1 MITSPV
7 TSPSANIDIRLA
19 SVDDLKALLVLEGK
33 AFTGDRLS
41 RRSFRHA
48 ITSSGSALF
57 VAMKEDG
64 ELLGYALLHLRQ
76 GTHLARLYSLAVS
89 PEARGLGIGKLLI
102 QACEKKALKKGKML
116 LRLEVSDVNHNAIAL
131 YQKMGY
137 KEFGHYDAYYE
148 DQTDAIRM
156 QKRLRHAGDEQTT
169 RAIPW
174 LAQGTPFTCGPAS
187 LQMVLSSMHPDYQAT
202 PNDELEIWR
211 EATTIFMTSGHGGCH
226 PMGLALAA
234 KKRGLSADVWLS
246 EEGPLFVDSVRN
258 ELKKNVIT
266 RVHESFA
273 QQCEE
278 ADVPLHYTA
287 MPLEQ
292 LIEAFDEGAL
302 AIILISTFRMDGKKS
317 PHWVVMSGY
326 DEHCILV
333 HDPDLDDDKKLPDDP
348 PSPLDCQ
355 YVPIARD
362 EFEKMS
368 RFGQSRLQATVVLK
382 AQ

>member
-1 MITSPV
+1 MNTPTAISTLS
-7 TSPSANIDIRLA
+7 NIDIGLA
-19 SVDDLKALLVLEGK
+19 HLNDLKALLAIEES
-33 AFTGDRLS
+33 AFKGDRLS
-41 RRSFRHA
+41 RRSFRNA
-48 ITSSGSALF
+48 ITSNGSALF
-57 VAMKEDG
+57 IAKG
-64 ELLGYALLHLRQ
+64 ESGDLLGYALLHLRQ

-89 PEARGLGIGKLLI
+89 PNARGLGIAKLLV

-156 QKRLRHAGDEQTT
+156 QKRLRYAGGEQNT

-202 PNDELEIWR
+202 PHDELEIWR

-246 EEGPLFVDSVRN
+246 EAGPLFVDSVRN
-258 ELKKNVIT
+258 ELKKEVIT
-266 RVHESFA
+266 RVHESFT
-273 QQCEE
+273 QQCET
-278 ADVPLHYTA
+278 AGVPVHYSA

-292 LIEAFDEGAL
+292 LIEAFDAGSLAL
-302 AIILISTFRMDGKKS
+302 ILISTFRMDGKKS

-333 HDPDLDDDKKLPDDP
+333 HDPDLDDDKQLPDDP

-355 YVPIARD
+355 FVPIARD

-382 AQ
+382 V

>member
-1 MITSPV
+1 MITTSV
-7 TSPSANIDIRLA
+7 SNTSPNIDVRLA
-19 SVDDLKALLVLEGK
+19 SIDDLKALLILESK

-57 VAMKEDG
+57 VAMQEG

-76 GTHLARLYSLAVS
+76 GTRLARLYSLAVS

-102 QACEKKALKKGKML
+102 QACEKKAIKQGKML

-156 QKRLRHAGDEQTT
+156 QKRLRHAGDEQNT

-202 PNDELEIWR
+202 PHDELEIWR

-246 EEGPLFVDSVRN
+246 EAGPLFVDSVRN
-258 ELKKNVIT
+258 ELKKSVIT

-278 ADVPLHYTA
+278 VGVPLHYAA

-292 LIEAFDEGAL
+292 LIEAFDNGAL

-355 YVPIARD
+355 FVPIARD

-368 RFGQSRLQATVVLK
+368 RFGQSRLQATVVLRV
-382 AQ
+382 

>member
-1 MITSPV
+1 MITSSV
-7 TSPSANIDIRLA
+7 TCSSPNIDIRLA
-19 SVDDLKALLVLEGK
+19 SIDDLKALLVLEGK

-102 QACEKKALKKGKML
+102 QACEKKAVKKGKML

-187 LQMVLSSMHPDYQAT
+187 LQMVLSSMHPDYLAT

-258 ELKKNVIT
+258 ELKKEVIT
-266 RVHESFA
+266 RVHDSFVE
-273 QQCEE
+273 QCEYVG
-278 ADVPLHYTA
+278 VPLHYTA

-292 LIEAFDEGAL
+292 LIEAFDEGGL

-355 YVPIARD
+355 FVPIARD

-382 AQ
+382 RL

>member
-1 MITSPV
+1 
-7 TSPSANIDIRLA
+7 
-19 SVDDLKALLVLEGK
+19 
-33 AFTGDRLS
+33 
-41 RRSFRHA
+41 
-48 ITSSGSALF
+48 
-57 VAMKEDG
+57 
-64 ELLGYALLHLRQ
+64 
-76 GTHLARLYSLAVS
+76 
-89 PEARGLGIGKLLI
+89 
-102 QACEKKALKKGKML
+102 
-116 LRLEVSDVNHNAIAL
+116 
-131 YQKMGY
+131 
-137 KEFGHYDAYYE
+137 
-148 DQTDAIRM
+148 
-156 QKRLRHAGDEQTT
+156 AGDEQTT

-202 PNDELEIWR
+202 PIDELEIWR

-246 EEGPLFVDSVRN
+246 EDGPLFVDSVRN

-273 QQCEE
+273 QQCE
-278 ADVPLHYTA
+278 DVGVPLHYSA
-287 MPLEQ
+287 MPLAQ
-292 LIEAFDEGAL
+292 LIEAFDDGAL

-382 AQ
+382 RL